1 MGEELRCRYMSN
13 VFLSVNGGPMKR
25 KNANYHSLCLG
36 QGEID
41 RSDFVDKITKE
52 IARTLDD
59 PVYHFSIGAKNLWAE
74 MNKTERPDFVN
85 SCLECFYWVYVIRT
99 SREDPTAYLSWED
112 ATIDQKV
119 VTAACFC
126 SFILGTEFEHR
137 AYQEPDHLK
146 SFSSEWVN

>member
-1 MGEELRCRYMSN
+1 
-13 VFLSVNGGPMKR
+13 
-25 KNANYHSLCLG
+25 LCSI
-36 QGEID
+36 QEEID
-41 RSDFVDKITKE
+41 RSEFVEKTAKE
-52 IARTLDD
+52 IARTLHD

-74 MNKTERPDFVN
+74 MNKTERLDFVN
-85 SCLECFYWVYVIRT
+85 SCLECFYWVYIMRT
-99 SREDPTAYLSWED
+99 SRENSTAYSSWED

-137 AYQEPDHLK
+137 DYQELDNLE